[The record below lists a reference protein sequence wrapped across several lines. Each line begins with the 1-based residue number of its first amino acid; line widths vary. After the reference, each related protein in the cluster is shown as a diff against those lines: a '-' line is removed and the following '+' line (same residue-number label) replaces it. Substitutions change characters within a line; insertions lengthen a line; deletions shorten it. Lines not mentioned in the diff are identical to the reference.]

1 MAKYDFSNSRYAR
14 FFSSKENV
22 RYLQNFID
30 KSGLFHTNH
39 GWYLTQGRLADA
51 PTPIAQSGDAV
62 FMVKARAL
70 EDSPMMNLRAPLG
83 DTEQEDTK
91 GMSYYTG
98 TIPDFAADGTVETA
112 TERDYKEK
120 QFEEFGQDAGIVRSY
135 AKIIQG
141 KMDSLDATMTWMTA
155 QLMTKKRIDYTGIGK
170 GIQSLIQVVPANL
183 VPATINGGAKVWA
196 DADCKVL
203 TQMRKLEQEY
213 REKHSYGGA
222 LVWQMTYNDY
232 HNVFLPNTEV
242 KEFVKNYRYLQNL
255 AYTDTLPVTE
265 NEWAEAR
272 RQLDGIS
279 PIQVVREK
287 ERNQTHEDD
296 KPIQGWADG
305 TVVLRPAGDAVEF
318 ERKDIYDR
326 RMVEKYGSSVIDSMF
341 ATTNH
346 GLGLLMNTTVNN
358 GRFVE
363 WHTDLLLASV
373 PALINFPNHQVI
385 DITKADA

>member
-14 FFSSKENV
+14 FFSCKENM
-22 RYLQNFID
+22 RYLQTFID
-30 KSGLFHTNH
+30 KSGLFYTNH
-39 GWYLTQGRLADA
+39 GWYLTQGRRAGSA
-51 PTPIAQSGDAV
+51 TPIAQSGDAV

-70 EDSPMMNLRAPLG
+70 EDSPIMNLRAPLS

-112 TERDYKEK
+112 MERDYKSK
-120 QFEEFGQDAGIVRSY
+120 LFEEFGEDADIVSSY
-135 AKIIQG
+135 VDTLQG

-196 DADCKVL
+196 DADCKVI

-213 REKHSYGGA
+213 RDKHSYGGA

-232 HNVFLPNTEV
+232 HKVFLPNAEV

-296 KPIQGWADG
+296 KSIQGWADG

-318 ERKDIYDR
+318 EYKEIRDR

-373 PALINFPNHQVI
+373 PALINFTNHQVI